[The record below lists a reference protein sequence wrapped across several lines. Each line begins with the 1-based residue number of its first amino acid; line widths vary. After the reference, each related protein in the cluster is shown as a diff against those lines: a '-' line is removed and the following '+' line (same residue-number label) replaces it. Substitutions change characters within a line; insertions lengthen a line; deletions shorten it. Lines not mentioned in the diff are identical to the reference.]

1 MCRVRSSSVFPH
13 AHLLCAAS
21 YHKLL
26 MLMPKTESLFAVLFG
41 TTPMNKGRELL
52 MRPKSA

>member
-1 MCRVRSSSVFPH
+1 MCRVRRSSLFPH

-21 YHKLL
+21 YHTLL
-26 MLMPKTESLFAVLFG
+26 MLMQKTQSFSAVLLG
-41 TTPMNKGRELL
+41 IAPMNKGRELL

>member
-1 MCRVRSSSVFPH
+1 MCRVRSSSLFPH
-13 AHLLCAAS
+13 AHLLCASS

-26 MLMPKTESLFAVLFG
+26 MLMQKIESFSAVLFG
-41 TTPMNKGRELL
+41 IAPMNKGRELL